1 MKKILLVLC
10 IILLSGCTKE
20 LGYRGKP
27 VIQNNENNDEQ
38 YEKTEE
44 MISFEEL
51 LNNKENIG
59 FLLSTYS
66 SLDKIDFK
74 ELLIEFPK
82 DYSSLLNTG
91 TNEYKNLI
99 LSNPELEDKEVYKM
113 TGANLKKYIKNKTGY
128 ALEDF
133 EKNNISKLIY
143 MEVYDAYYTDKK
155 FGENLIEVYKV
166 TNDDNIYNVYY
177 KYDKNKYK
185 VTLKKVDQ
193 KYIFTSNI
201 VNN

>member
-51 LNNKENIG
+51 LNDKENIG

>member
-51 LNNKENIG
+51 LNDKENIG

-74 ELLIEFPK
+74 QLLIEFPK